1 MGRSGELVTNLSGE
15 ATYQSF
21 KPSPLPPNP
30 ELNINS
36 DIVKKLVEANRDLVR
51 LDTAAKLI
59 PNVELFIS
67 MYVRKEALISSQI
80 EGTQCT
86 LDDVLDPDVDGNTN
100 LDVGDVINYV
110 RACTYAIGRLEKL
123 PLCNRL
129 LREIHQ
135 ELLAGIRGQEKNP
148 GEFRRSQNWIGAANC
163 SLKEARYIPPN
174 IEDMNTALTDLER
187 YMNEGDD
194 YDPLIRI
201 ALLHYQFETIHP
213 FLDGNGRVGRLIA
226 LKECLRHNVT
236 PFIIEDYKKHYYYR
250 GLAEWRNEKGW
261 LIDTCLDGQDTF
273 VRILDMLDIHIS
285 VSLNF
290 LHRHVKDTFSPA
302 AESANESANE
312 SARLSEALK
321 IQYLDPGS
329 TPTISTTFDPASH
342 FGGVLSLW
350 VHTNKLQG
358 IYCAL
363 IMLLSNRKKKRVK
376 QIGRL
381 TKTYKWNNC
390 RLHSEINKRM
400 DMKMHFS
407 PHLHAL
413 T

>member
-1 MGRSGELVTNLSGE
+1 MGRSGEFVTNLSGDM
-15 ATYQSF
+15 AYQSF

-135 ELLAGIRGQEKNP
+135 ELLAGVRGQEKNP

-163 SLKEARYIPPN
+163 TLKDARYIPPN
-174 IEDMNTALTDLER
+174 VEDMNAALTDLER
-187 YMNEGDD
+187 YMNEGDG

-201 ALLHYQFETIHP
+201 ALIHYQFETIHP
-213 FLDGNGRVGRLIA
+213 FLDGNGRVGRLMILLYLLEQGYISKPIIYISYFLKKNQIEYYDRISEVRRNGNYEQWVGFFLEAVSAAAKDSLATVEKLSA
-226 LKECLRHNVT
+226 LHEGNVERLPVTARKTDNVRRVFDYIEQFPIIDIKRTASDLGVSYNTISSAVKKLVQAGILMEKTNALRNRV
-236 PFIIEDYKKHYYYR
+236 FSYEEY
-250 GLAEWRNEKGW
+250 LN
-261 LIDTCLDGQDTF
+261 
-273 VRILDMLDIHIS
+273 IL
-285 VSLNF
+285 
-290 LHRHVKDTFSPA
+290 RKDT
-302 AESANESANE
+302 
-312 SARLSEALK
+312 
-321 IQYLDPGS
+321 
-329 TPTISTTFDPASH
+329 
-342 FGGVLSLW
+342 
-350 VHTNKLQG
+350 
-358 IYCAL
+358 
-363 IMLLSNRKKKRVK
+363 
-376 QIGRL
+376 
-381 TKTYKWNNC
+381 
-390 RLHSEINKRM
+390 
-400 DMKMHFS
+400 
-407 PHLHAL
+407 
-413 T
+413 